1 MGANSSRESGQDAA
15 AENAI
20 PDYYQLL
27 GVEEDASADEIKVAQ
42 FDTYRKTH
50 F

>member
-1 MGANSSRESGQDAA
+1 MGANTSRESGQDAA
-15 AENAI
+15 ENGA

-27 GVEEDASADEIKVAQ
+27 GVEEDASAEEIKVAQ
-42 FDTYRKTH
+42 FDTYARTY